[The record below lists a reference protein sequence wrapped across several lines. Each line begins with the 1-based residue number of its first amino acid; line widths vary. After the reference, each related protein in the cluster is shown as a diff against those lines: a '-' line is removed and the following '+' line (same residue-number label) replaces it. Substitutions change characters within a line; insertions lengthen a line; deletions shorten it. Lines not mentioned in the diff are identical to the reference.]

1 MKIQPLNTSNPL
13 FLTWQYGEISFELLG
28 GVKLEGLDRLKITL
42 KMLYKQSVLRSNLDL
57 YNDAQVE
64 KLVRKTAEQFNLG
77 SSYMAKVI
85 EELTNLL
92 EAHRI
97 TCLQQLEVKKERKV
111 LNAEET
117 QEAITFLQQPELLK
131 ITGELIGASGVI
143 GEEHNRLLMYLIF
156 TSRKR
161 ENPLHIVS
169 LAASG
174 TGKSYLQER
183 VAALIPDEDKIEMT
197 VLSENAF
204 YYFGQTELQHKLML
218 IEDLEGAQQALYP
231 LRELQSKNRLVKRVV
246 VKDKNGNTQTVEV
259 TVEGPVCVAGCT
271 TQEHIYED
279 NANRSFLIYL
289 DDSKAQDSRIM
300 LRQKQASAGLI
311 DFEGE
316 RKVKVLLQN
325 CQRVLEP
332 VKVRNPYALQLQLP
346 AEVFKIR
353 RTHAQYLHFI
363 EAITFYK
370 QYQRNKITDP
380 VTGEQYIETTL
391 DDIAEANELMKVVLV
406 GKSDEL
412 NHATRVYLEQIK
424 EYLQQQQKDSF
435 TTREIREGYK
445 LNMSNQKRY
454 MLQLLQAGY
463 IQKQAGKDNVFEY
476 IVTSYDEF
484 ISLQDRVKA
493 VLDKALATLRE
504 QQSSQVVQTGS
515 ELSKPNADKESK
527 PKFKS
532 SSKGNAG
539 TNNS

>member
-1 MKIQPLNTSNPL
+1 MQLQPLNTSNPL
-13 FLTWQYGEISFELLG
+13 HLSWQYGEVHIEIMG
-28 GVKLEGLDRLKITL
+28 GIRLEGLDRLKVTL
-42 KMLYKQSVLRSNLDL
+42 KVKYKQSVLRSNLDL

-64 KLVRKTAEQFNLG
+64 KLVRKTAELFSLG
-77 SSYMAKVI
+77 SSYMAKVL
-85 EELTNLL
+85 EELTNAL

-97 TCLQQLEVKKERKV
+97 TSLQQLEVKKEKKV
-111 LNAEET
+111 LSPEEKR
-117 QEAITFLQQPELLK
+117 EAITFLQQPNLVK
-131 ITGELIGASGVI
+131 TTGELIGASGVI

-204 YYFGQTELQHKLML
+204 YYFGQQELQHKLML

-231 LRELQSKNRLVKRVV
+231 LRELQSKNKLVKRVV

-289 DDSKAQDSRIM
+289 DDSKAQDGRIM
-300 LRQKQASAGLI
+300 LRQKQASAGI
-311 DFEGE
+311 INFEVE
-316 RKVKVLLQN
+316 LNARNLLQN

-353 RTHAQYLHFI
+353 RAHAQYLHFI

-370 QYQRNKITDP
+370 QYQRDKITNP

-391 DDIAEANELMKVVLV
+391 DDIEEANELMKVVLV

-412 NHATRVYLEQIK
+412 SHATRVYLEQVK
-424 EYLQQQQKDSF
+424 EYLQQQGKDSF
-435 TTREIREGYK
+435 TTREVREGYK
-445 LNMSNQKRY
+445 LNISNQKRY
-454 MLQLLQAGY
+454 MLHLLLAGY
-463 IQKQAGKDNVFEY
+463 IQKQAGKDNVMEY
-476 IVTSYDEF
+476 TVTSYDEYV
-484 ISLQDRVKA
+484 SLQDRVKA
-493 VLDKALATLRE
+493 VLDKALNGLRE
-504 QQSSQVVQTGS
+504 QQSSQVVQVGS
-515 ELSKPNADKESK
+515 EPPKSNADKESK
-527 PKFKS
+527 RKFKS
-532 SSKGNAG
+532 SPKGNTG

>member
-1 MKIQPLNTSNPL
+1 MQTTLNTTNPL
-13 FLTWQYGEISFELLG
+13 YLSWQYGEIAFEIMG
-28 GVKLEGLDRLKITL
+28 GIRLEGLDRLKVTL
-42 KMLYKQSVLRSNLDL
+42 KIRHKHAVIRSNLDL

-64 KLVRKTAEQFNLG
+64 KLVRKTAEQFSLG
-77 SSYMAKVI
+77 SSYMAKVL
-85 EELTNLL
+85 EELTNVL

-97 TCLQQLEVKKERKV
+97 NSLQQLEVKKEKKV
-111 LNAEET
+111 LTPEEK
-117 QEAITFLQQPELLK
+117 QEAIEFLQQPDLVRL
-131 ITGELIGASGVI
+131 TGELIGVSGVI

-161 ENPLHIVS
+161 ENPLHVVS

-204 YYFGQTELQHKLML
+204 YYFGQYELRHKLML

-231 LRELQSKNRLVKRVV
+231 LRELQSKNKLVKRVV

-289 DDSKAQDSRIM
+289 DDSKAQDERVM
-300 LRQKQASAGLI
+300 LRQKQGSAGI
-311 DFEGE
+311 INFEAEGDI
-316 RKVKVLLQN
+316 KTLLQN

-353 RTHAQYLHFI
+353 RAHAQYLHFI

-370 QYQRNKITDP
+370 QYQRDKLTDP

-391 DDIAEANELMKVVLV
+391 EDIAEANELMKVVLV

-412 NHATRVYLEQIK
+412 NHATRVYLEQVK
-424 EYLQQQQKDSF
+424 EYLQLNGKEAF
-435 TTREIREGYK
+435 TTREVREGYK
-445 LNMSNQKRY
+445 LNPSNQKRY
-454 MLQLLQAGY
+454 MLHLLQAGY
-463 IQKQAGKDNVFEY
+463 LQKRAGKDHVIEY
-476 IVTSYDEF
+476 SITSYDEYV
-484 ISLQDRVKA
+484 SLQDRVKA
-493 VLDKALATLRE
+493 VLDKALEGLRE
-504 QQSSQVVQTGS
+504 QQSSQVVHQGS
-515 ELSKPNADKESK
+515 ELFKPNTDKPPK
-527 PKFKS
+527 AKFKS
-532 SSKGNAG
+532 SPKGNTG
-539 TNNS
+539 TNNT